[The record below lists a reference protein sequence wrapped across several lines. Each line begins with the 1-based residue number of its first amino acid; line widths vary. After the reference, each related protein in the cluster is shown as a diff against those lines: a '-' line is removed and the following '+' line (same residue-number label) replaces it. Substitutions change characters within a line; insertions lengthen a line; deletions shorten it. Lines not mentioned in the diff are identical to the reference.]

1 MSSDAHLYGIRK
13 PKNQTKEIS
22 SSTSLA
28 FASTLSSLLSSS
40 KRADPSTSS
49 STTTTSAGRPRPS
62 KTKDDIFKTHNKN
75 TKKRALRDLE
85 EDESDFRA
93 KLGRQDLGAVDA
105 EVLHRSKRKME
116 QKARLYAE
124 MKKGDYVA
132 GEDDPDALVDFD
144 RKWAE
149 SRDAGAESSESDD
162 DERSSGKLAGSKDE
176 VVEYEDEYGRLRR
189 GTKADA
195 ERMEKKKRNKLLGQ
209 EELDRMSAR
218 PAMPTQL
225 IYGDT
230 IQAAAFDPDESTA
243 QQMEDIA
250 RKHDRSP
257 TPPEKKHYEADK
269 EIRTKGVGF
278 YSFSKDEKVREAEM
292 EALEKER
299 AETERLRKERE
310 GMKQARKKEIE
321 ERRKAISEKR
331 AKKQADAFLDGLT
344 SDLGI
349 EGRDGAG

>member
-1 MSSDAHLYGIRK
+1 MPSDANLYGIRK

-28 FASTLSSLLSSS
+28 FASTLSTLLSSS
-40 KRADPSTSS
+40 KTNSST
-49 STTTTSAGRPRPS
+49 STTTGRPRPS
-62 KTKDDIFKTHNKN
+62 ISKDDIFKTHNKN

-85 EDESDFRA
+85 ENEADFRA
-93 KLGRQDLGAVDA
+93 KLGRQDLGSVDP
-105 EVLHRSKRKME
+105 EILHRSKRKME

-124 MKKGDYVA
+124 MKKRDYVA
-132 GEDDPDALVDFD
+132 DEDDPESLVDFD

-149 SRDAGAESSESDD
+149 SKADGASSQESEDEGLDSARYEGGSE
-162 DERSSGKLAGSKDE
+162 R
-176 VVEYEDEYGRLRR
+176 VEYEDEYGRLRI

-218 PAMPTQL
+218 PKMPSEL

-230 IQAAAFDPDESTA
+230 IQAAAFNPDDFTTA
-243 QQMEDIA
+243 QMEEIA
-250 RKHDRSP
+250 RKRDRSP
-257 TPPEKKHYEADK
+257 TPPDKKHYEADK

-278 YSFSKDEKVREAEM
+278 YSFSKDEKVREMEM

-310 GMKQARKKEIE
+310 ETKLLRKKEIE
-321 ERRKAISEKR
+321 ERRKAISKKR

-344 SDLGI
+344 SDLGS
-349 EGRDGAG
+349 GGPG